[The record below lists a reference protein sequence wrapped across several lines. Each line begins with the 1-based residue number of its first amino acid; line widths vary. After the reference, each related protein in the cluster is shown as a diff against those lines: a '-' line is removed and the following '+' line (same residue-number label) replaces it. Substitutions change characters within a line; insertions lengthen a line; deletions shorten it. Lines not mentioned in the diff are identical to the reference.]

1 MTSSGKHRFTVDG
14 NGWAADLVAVALVL
28 GVQQGHDGRLG
39 GRPQGQ
45 QQTADVGRLV
55 QRHLQ
60 RVALRQQL
68 LEPGQQRR
76 RQVHVKEPA
85 SVKSVKEVRLLACF
99 FFWNF
104 PKFYRILLGFT
115 GFRLV
120 LQVFTGFHLVLQE
133 FTGIYWV
140 LLGFIGFYWVLT
152 LFNWVLIGFI
162 EFYRV

>member
-76 RQVHVKEPA
+76 RQVHEKEPA

-115 GFRLV
+115 GFSR
-120 LQVFTGFHLVLQE
+120 
-133 FTGIYWV
+133 V
-140 LLGFIGFYWVLT
+140 LLGFVWFYRFLLGFIWFYRNLQGFTGFYWVKVC
-152 LFNWVLIGFI
+152 FNLV
-162 EFYRV
+162 

>member
-115 GFRLV
+115 GFSR
-120 LQVFTGFHLVLQE
+120 
-133 FTGIYWV
+133 V
-140 LLGFIGFYWVLT
+140 LLGFVWFYRFLLGFIWFYRNLQGFTGFYWVKVC
-152 LFNWVLIGFI
+152 FNLV
-162 EFYRV
+162 